1 MRFTICSSFL
11 ATHRIRIDVDGTLE
25 PMHAHNWRIGALL
38 TVPEKD
44 MGAASEAEAFLSEW
58 VSRYDGNCLNDVAPF
73 DTINPTAEEV
83 ARALSDEI
91 TYSVPNVT
99 VECIEVGEAAGF
111 SAIYWPEAK

>member
-25 PMHAHNWRIGALL
+25 PMHAHNWRIGAFL
-38 TVPEKD
+38 TVPENNKR
-44 MGAASEAEAFLSEW
+44 AVSEAEAFLSEW

-73 DTINPTAEEV
+73 DAINPTAEEV
-83 ARALSDEI
+83 ARALADEI
-91 TYSVPNVT
+91 NDSVPKAT